1 MSAISQP
8 GQPPYTP
15 WPEDN
20 EKPYYTDKPDSDA
33 FGAMLLV
40 AACHTYDEPVPST
53 VEKGWNFGEHPLVVR
68 LASDEERVW
77 SLFRGVTWWL
87 PLADA
92 FFFQAPLPT
101 DNQAM
106 IATLGGLRK
115 ELEKLNQLAWQADED
130 AILDWADTEGYP
142 IDGTIGP
149 DGQYSKADIP
159 EHTRYDTHSGPKFAF
174 SMFWRAM
181 RFAEEQQV
189 PNSLSP
195 IIKEDLSG
203 GGDQMS
209 NKVFQQNLD
218 DKKGPQPGGPYL
230 IQMLFKEPV
239 PMPDKEK
246 MTAVM
251 GKHIGVTEC
260 FCYDKKMAGFAA
272 LDHIAEFKD
281 GKCPV
286 QLMVMKCDKFKGKGF
301 DAFLLSQMWDCQE
314 DRERIFRECRY
325 QVVATDM
332 LAAALP
338 ALERANLDADFLEA
352 LAELYPSCEA
362 FYFQNCGKLF
372 LAEDVRSHQIEDSDR
387 FIRFGVNVRF
397 FNIEGTEDMLIDTVG
412 MSTLFLPDLQYHFHD
427 MDPNWVGTHAYN
439 VASYI
444 LEHDNPIKDGET
456 IDGVANGQM
465 CREIQWKCQYEDA
478 LIQPPR
484 EVLAINMGKYAS
496 GGR

>member
-1 MSAISQP
+1 
-8 GQPPYTP
+8 
-15 WPEDN
+15 
-20 EKPYYTDKPDSDA
+20 
-33 FGAMLLV
+33 
-40 AACHTYDEPVPST
+40 
-53 VEKGWNFGEHPLVVR
+53 
-68 LASDEERVW
+68 
-77 SLFRGVTWWL
+77 
-87 PLADA
+87 
-92 FFFQAPLPT
+92 
-101 DNQAM
+101 
-106 IATLGGLRK
+106 
-115 ELEKLNQLAWQADED
+115 
-130 AILDWADTEGYP
+130 
-142 IDGTIGP
+142 
-149 DGQYSKADIP
+149 
-159 EHTRYDTHSGPKFAF
+159 
-174 SMFWRAM
+174 
-181 RFAEEQQV
+181 
-189 PNSLSP
+189 
-195 IIKEDLSG
+195 
-203 GGDQMS
+203 MS
-209 NKVFQQNLD
+209 NQVFRQNLN

-239 PMPDKEK
+239 EMPDKEK

-251 GKHIGVTEC
+251 EKHIGSTEY

-272 LDHIAEFKD
+272 QEHIAEFKD

-301 DAFLLSQMWDCQE
+301 DAFLMSQMWDCQE
-314 DRERIFRECRY
+314 DRERIFRECKY

-332 LAAALP
+332 LSAALP

-352 LAELYPSCEA
+352 LAELYPTCEA

-372 LAEDVRSHQIEDSDR
+372 LAEDVRSHQIEGSDR

-427 MDPNWVGTHAYN
+427 MDPNWVVNHAYN

-444 LEHDNPIKDGET
+444 LEHDNPIQDGET
-456 IDGVANGQM
+456 IDGVADGRM

-484 EVLAINMGKYAS
+484 GVLDIHMGEYAA